1 MKKLKI
7 EMKRK
12 FITGGIA
19 FLLLVNL
26 LLPGC
31 NAAKSGSDKID
42 RFTLVNR
49 HNIIISDFDS
59 LNSLSVGN
67 GKFALTVDATG
78 LQTFPEIYDNGVCLG
93 TQSEWGWHSFPNTQ
107 NFRLEETFQYFDVE
121 GRQVPYAIQ
130 TKEPGRPQDAA
141 NYFRVNPHRLHLGM
155 IGLEL
160 LNQDSSLTA
169 ATEISGINQE
179 LNVWKGLISS
189 SFQIE
194 KDSFN
199 VLTCCHPE
207 RDLIGIQLKTDR
219 IKKGLAGIRFR
230 FPYPTGNFADNAT
243 NWNQAGKHHSE
254 IIQNDA
260 NSAVFIHSID
270 TTKYY
275 IKINWS
281 GEAKL
286 LEKEPHFFVLMPDS
300 ENTQISVSME
310 FCEKNIFEEP
320 LIFNQINELS
330 ETNWKD
336 FWETGGAVDFS
347 ETADPRAFELE
358 RRVVLSRYLTR
369 IQCAGNYPPQ
379 ETGLTFNSWYG
390 KHHLEM
396 HWWHGVHWAYWGN
409 TEILEKSMQYYDD
422 IFLKAEEKAKRQGY
436 PGVRWPKMTNLQG
449 NDSPSGVGEFLIWQ
463 QPHPIYYAEL
473 LYREKP
479 DKETLEKYALL
490 IFATADF
497 MAGFARWDDLN
508 NRYILGP
515 PLIPAQESLEKEKT
529 FNPPFELAYW
539 HWGLTVAQKWR
550 ERMGMPVNKEWQ
562 KVIDGLPGFAQ
573 KDGLYLAAESAPD
586 SYENEHYYSDHPM
599 VLGAFGMMPG
609 TVEMDTAIM
618 SATFDHIEK
627 IWNWPRTWGWDY
639 PMAAMSAT
647 RLGKPEKAIDL
658 LLKDVPKNTYLK
670 NGHNWQDGRLRIYL
684 PGNGGL
690 LTAVAMMCAGFDGNT
705 TPNPGFPK
713 EWKVKWENLQPVF

>member
-1 MKKLKI
+1 MNNTRTSYRI
-7 EMKRK
+7 E
-12 FITGGIA
+12 
-19 FLLLVNL
+19 FLLFAVVLFSS
-26 LLPGC
+26 C
-31 NAAKSGSDKID
+31 NTEKSNSDKID
-42 RFTLVNR
+42 RFALVNR
-49 HNIIISDFDS
+49 HNVLITEFDS

-67 GKFALTVDATG
+67 GEFAFTVDATG
-78 LQTFPEIYDNGVCLG
+78 LQTFPEIYDNGICLG

-107 NFRLEETFQYFDVE
+107 NLRLEETFQYFDVE
-121 GRQVPYAIQ
+121 GRKVPYAIQ
-130 TKEPGRPQDAA
+130 WNEPVRKKDAA
-141 NYFRVNPHRLHLGM
+141 NYFRGNPHRLHLGFL
-155 IGLEL
+155 GLEL
-160 LNQDSSLTA
+160 LNDNRAEVTA
-169 ATEISGINQE
+169 EQITGINQE
-179 LNVWKGLISS
+179 LNMWKGLISS
-189 SFQIE
+189 SFKIE
-194 KDSFN
+194 NESIDVKTF
-199 VLTCCHPE
+199 CHPE
-207 RDLIGIQLKTDR
+207 RDMITAEILSERIG
-219 IKKGLAGIRFR
+219 KGLLGFNLK
-230 FPYPTGNFADNAT
+230 FPYPSGGHVDGGYTFNSPE
-243 NWNQAGKHHSE
+243 KHHSE
-254 IIQNDA
+254 IIQQNE
-260 NSAVFIHSID
+260 NSALFKHIID
-270 TTKYY
+270 TTAYFVKM
-275 IKINWS
+275 NWS
-281 GEAKL
+281 GTAEL
-286 LEKEPHFFVLMPDS
+286 IEKEPHYFVLMPDPKNTKFNIS
-300 ENTQISVSME
+300 IEFAEENNLV
-310 FCEKNIFEEP
+310 EP
-320 LIFNQINELS
+320 LDFATSEL
-330 ETNWKD
+330 ETTEFWNN

-358 RRVVLSRYLTR
+358 RRVILSRYLTR

-409 TEILEKSMQYYDD
+409 AEILEKSMIYYHD
-422 IFLKAEEKAKRQGY
+422 IFLKAEEKARRQGY
-436 PGVRWPKMTNLQG
+436 PGVRWPKMTDLQG

-473 LYREKP
+473 LYRENP
-479 DKETLEKYALL
+479 EKETLEKYALL

-497 MAGFARWDDLN
+497 MAGFARWDDEN
-508 NRYILGP
+508 KRYILGP
-515 PLIPAQESLEKEKT
+515 PLIPAQESLEKEIT

-539 HWGLTVAQKWR
+539 RWGLSVAQKWR
-550 ERMGMPVNKEWQ
+550 ERLGMPLNEEWQ
-562 KVIDGLPGFAQ
+562 KVINGLPGFAQ
-573 KDGLYLAAESAPD
+573 KEGLYLAAESAPD

-670 NGHNWQDGRLRIYL
+670 NGHNWQDVRLRIYL

-690 LTAVAMMCAGFDGNT
+690 LTAVAMMCAGYEGNT

-713 EWKVKWENLQPVF
+713 DWKVKWENLEPVF